1 VSAPLLLASRTWFRE
16 KYEETGTALGQFVR
30 AVGGADAP
38 DPLAEFDTWKG
49 KDAAGR
55 VKTEREYVEHLRSE
69 WARAHAER
77 SVPAQGAA
85 NSAEAGPWQGPRFV
99 PPFQGTRDEL

>member
-1 VSAPLLLASRTWFRE
+1 M
-16 KYEETGTALGQFVR
+16 R

-49 KDAAGR
+49 KDADGR

-69 WARAHAER
+69 WAKAHAER
-77 SVPAQGAA
+77 SVVPEQEVPA
-85 NSAEAGPWQGPRFV
+85 EVGPWQGPRFA